1 MEKNKGRVILNK
13 LLEVNPNPKSELNFD
28 GPYQTL
34 VAVILSAQ
42 CLDKRV
48 NMVTPALFE
57 RFKTVYDMAKAEINE
72 VEEYIKSINFYHNK
86 AKFIVNS
93 AKQIVDEFNGEVPQ
107 TMDELLTLP
116 GVSRKTAQVVLM
128 EAFNISAL
136 PIDTHIYRVTNKVF
150 GKTFKTTLE
159 TENYL
164 RSIYDEKD
172 FAKLHRI
179 LVLHGRYVCTAKK
192 PNCETCVLKEQC
204 AELAKKGD

>member
-1 MEKNKGRVILNK
+1 MEQNKGKLVLDK
-13 LLEVNPNPKSELNFD
+13 LLELNPNPKSELNFN

-57 RFKTVYDMAKAEINE
+57 RYKTVYDMAKAEIGE
-72 VEEYIKSINFYHNK
+72 LEEYIKSINFYHNK
-86 AKFIVNS
+86 AKFIIGS
-93 AKQIVDEFNGEVPQ
+93 AKEIVDKFNGEVPN
-107 TMDELLTLP
+107 TIDELLTLP

-136 PIDTHIYRVTNKVF
+136 PIDTHIFRVTNKVF
-150 GKTFKTTLE
+150 GKTFKTPLE

-164 RSIYDEKD
+164 RSIYKEDD

-192 PNCETCVLKEQC
+192 PSCETCVLKELC
-204 AELAKKGD
+204 CEKAKKGD

>member
-1 MEKNKGRVILNK
+1 MEKDKGRAVLDK
-13 LLEVNPNPKSELNFD
+13 LLELNPNPKSELNFEN
-28 GPYQTL
+28 PYQTL

-57 RFKTVYDMAKAEINE
+57 RFKTVYDMANADIGE

-86 AKFIVNS
+86 AKFIVES
-93 AKQIVDEFNGEVPQ
+93 AKLIVSGFNGNVPD

-128 EAFNISAL
+128 EAFNKAAL
-136 PIDTHIYRVTNKVF
+136 PIDTHIFRVTNKVF
-150 GKTFKTTLE
+150 GKTFKTPLE

-164 RSIYDEKD
+164 RSIYNESD
-172 FAKLHRI
+172 FAALHRI

-192 PNCETCVLKEQC
+192 PNCENCVLRDLC
-204 AELAKKGD
+204 CELSKKGD